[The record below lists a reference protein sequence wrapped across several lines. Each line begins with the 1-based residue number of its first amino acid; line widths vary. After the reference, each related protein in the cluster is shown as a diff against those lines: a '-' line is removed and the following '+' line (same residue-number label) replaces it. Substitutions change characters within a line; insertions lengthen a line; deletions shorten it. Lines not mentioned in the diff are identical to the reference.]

1 MSNETLL
8 FICGIILAISA
19 VTVCIVGLKVPA
31 FPGKAAPIVVLWF
44 AIFVVGSGTFAV
56 LHAKDEDKAKAAAS
70 READKKAE
78 EEGND
83 VAPEGTEGAQGG
95 ESEKSEEE
103 VEGGEGLQEE
113 GEVGPEEE
121 PGGEEATEGK
131 EGGAGGEEVEAEP
144 LPSEGEGEG

>member
-8 FICGIILAISA
+8 FICGIILALSA

-31 FPGKAAPIVVLWF
+31 FPGKAAPLVVLWF
-44 AIFVVGSGTFAV
+44 AVFVVGSGTFAV
-56 LHAKDEDKAKAAAS
+56 LHAKDEDKTRAAES

-95 ESEKSEEE
+95 GAEEAEEE
-103 VEGGEGLQEE
+103 VEGGQGLPEE

-121 PGGEEATEGK
+121 PNEEATEGD
-131 EGGAGGEEVEAEP
+131 EAGTEENSAGGESA
-144 LPSEGEGEG
+144 SAGG